1 MFALKKSFEVNIDV
15 EVWKCLSGTIM
26 LTQQYH
32 HFDLCLKSN
41 KTRLL
46 FDWQAC
52 QRVNEDWHLDI
63 ENAVS
68 TKKKKAQVFSWHCF
82 FCGKMPFF
90 IVLK

>member
-1 MFALKKSFEVNIDV
+1 
-15 EVWKCLSGTIM
+15 M

-46 FDWQAC
+46 FDWQPC
-52 QRVNEDWHLDI
+52 QRVNEDWHPDI
-63 ENAVS
+63 ENAAS
-68 TKKKKAQVFSWHCF
+68 TKTKSLSFLMTLLLLLKTEFH
-82 FCGKMPFF
+82 